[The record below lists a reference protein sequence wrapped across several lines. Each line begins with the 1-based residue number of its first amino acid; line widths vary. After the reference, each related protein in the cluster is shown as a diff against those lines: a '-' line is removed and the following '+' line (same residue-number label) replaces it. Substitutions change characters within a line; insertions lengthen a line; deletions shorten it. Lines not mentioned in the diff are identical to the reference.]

1 MASTH
6 IDIENTE
13 WTSGTPF
20 YGPAATYAG
29 KDIVQLKILSDRRSE
44 GGGIAWLVKFSPPP
58 GKLIK
63 IVATALSDKHVFNLE
78 GGRVTKA
85 GQPARSPG
93 GYTLNP
99 KGQPHSA
106 FYRDRNGRPRHLPRR
121 AGRDHLDG
129 GAGSRAGAGG
139 GAMIGN
145 PILTFPEAREPQA
158 EAVIQRGLAAYNAPR
173 FRPSDNT
180 TLDILVRDDNSG
192 EILGGLL
199 GHTSYGLFFLDL
211 FYLPEG
217 LRGAGLGSR
226 IIVLAEDEARR
237 CGCTAAFA
245 YTVTFQ
251 APEFYERHG
260 YRRFGEIGCPPD
272 GATRIFLSKTLA

>member
-1 MASTH
+1 MT
-6 IDIENTE
+6 
-13 WTSGTPF
+13 
-20 YGPAATYAG
+20 
-29 KDIVQLKILSDRRSE
+29 
-44 GGGIAWLVKFSPPP
+44 
-58 GKLIK
+58 
-63 IVATALSDKHVFNLE
+63 
-78 GGRVTKA
+78 
-85 GQPARSPG
+85 
-93 GYTLNP
+93 
-99 KGQPHSA
+99 
-106 FYRDRNGRPRHLPRR
+106 
-121 AGRDHLDG
+121 
-129 GAGSRAGAGG
+129 
-139 GAMIGN
+139 GN

-158 EAVIQRGLAAYNAPR
+158 EAVIQRGLAAYNATR

-180 TLDILVRDDNSG
+180 TLDILVRDDNSD

-237 CGCTAAFA
+237 RGCTAAFV

-260 YRRFGEIGCPPD
+260 YRRFGEIACPPD

>member
-1 MASTH
+1 MT
-6 IDIENTE
+6 
-13 WTSGTPF
+13 
-20 YGPAATYAG
+20 
-29 KDIVQLKILSDRRSE
+29 
-44 GGGIAWLVKFSPPP
+44 
-58 GKLIK
+58 
-63 IVATALSDKHVFNLE
+63 
-78 GGRVTKA
+78 
-85 GQPARSPG
+85 
-93 GYTLNP
+93 
-99 KGQPHSA
+99 
-106 FYRDRNGRPRHLPRR
+106 
-121 AGRDHLDG
+121 
-129 GAGSRAGAGG
+129 
-139 GAMIGN
+139 GN

-158 EAVIQRGLAAYNAPR
+158 EAVIQRGLAAYNATR

-180 TLDILVRDDNSG
+180 TLDILVRDDNSD

-226 IIVLAEDEARR
+226 IIVLAEDAARR
-237 CGCTAAFA
+237 RGCTAAFV

-260 YRRFGEIGCPPD
+260 YRRFGEIASPPD